1 MAGEKFTPGPWR
13 VDEVKTF
20 GAYGV
25 WTGYP
30 AQPGHDGAGYPKQV
44 CSMFSQCFRQVDG
57 GTRPERDANARLIAA
72 APDLYA
78 ALSEVLP
85 LAVARL
91 VELRL
96 LPPDQRPV
104 DHPKLAAAFV
114 ALKKARGEVQGVG

>member
-72 APDLYA
+72 APDLLA
-78 ALSEVLP
+78 ALSACEIAMDTAAYSGLHGLLSP
-85 LAVARL
+85 AYRESWAVAHRGAKAVLARL
-91 VELRL
+91 T
-96 LPPDQRPV
+96 
-104 DHPKLAAAFV
+104 
-114 ALKKARGEVQGVG
+114 GGVP

>member
-1 MAGEKFTPGPWR
+1 MAGEKFTPGPHEIEYDNCDCGSGQWYK
-13 VDEVKTF
+13 VGPFKVEF
-20 GAYGV
+20 PYSA
-25 WTGYP
+25 P
-30 AQPGHDGAGYPKQV
+30 AQV
-44 CSMFSQCFRQVDG
+44 E
-57 GTRPERDANARLIAA
+57 ERAKADAALAQA
-72 APDLYA
+72 APDLYV

-96 LPPDQRPV
+96 IPPDQRPV